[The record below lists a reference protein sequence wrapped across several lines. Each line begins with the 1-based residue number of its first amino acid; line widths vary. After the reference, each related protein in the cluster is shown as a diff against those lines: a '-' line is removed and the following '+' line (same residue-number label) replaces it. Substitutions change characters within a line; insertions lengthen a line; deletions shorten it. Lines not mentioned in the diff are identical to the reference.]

1 MSSDGGVLALREIE
15 RRLRVAERMAAC
27 LKDPRDPGQI
37 THALA
42 DIIRFRLLMIAAG
55 YEDGNDANSLRS
67 DPLFKLAMDRLAML
81 PVGPLRHALSY
92 LVAGS
97 LLEGRKASY
106 QIMTFP
112 KPLFL
117 SGWS

>member
-1 MSSDGGVLALREIE
+1 MSMPSPPLATDENLFASLPGGQAVIDWFGFCPVFHDGTLE
-15 RRLRVAERMAAC
+15 RLE
-27 LKDPRDPGQI
+27 LS
-37 THALA
+37 
-42 DIIRFRLLMIAAG
+42 
-55 YEDGNDANSLRS
+55 DGNDANSLRS

>member
-1 MSSDGGVLALREIE
+1 MIDWFGFCPVFHDGTLE
-15 RRLRVAERMAAC
+15 RLE
-27 LKDPRDPGQI
+27 LS
-37 THALA
+37 
-42 DIIRFRLLMIAAG
+42 
-55 YEDGNDANSLRS
+55 DGNDANSLRS